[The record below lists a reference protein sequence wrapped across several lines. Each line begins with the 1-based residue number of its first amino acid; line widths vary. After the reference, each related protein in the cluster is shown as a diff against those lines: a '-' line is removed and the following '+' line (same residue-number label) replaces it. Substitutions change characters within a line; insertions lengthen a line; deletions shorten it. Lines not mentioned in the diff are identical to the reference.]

1 MASACIRPDSNVSR
15 ARAVVRPK
23 LEMRTGTAIPPTT
36 EPSERPTA
44 GDGRRPDGR
53 VAVVM
58 ITRNARARLGRS
70 LARLTR
76 LPEAPDVLVVDNAS
90 SDGTPDVIRRRFP
103 GVRVFELAENLG
115 AAARNVG
122 VEHVD
127 APYVAFAEDDSWYE
141 PGALAA
147 AADQLDAHPEVA
159 LINAHVLVG
168 AEGRPE
174 PLHADMVATPVPER
188 RAGLPGHR
196 ILSFLEGVSVVR
208 REAFSAVG
216 GFDRRL
222 GSAGPE
228 EHLAADL
235 LARGWELRYVPC
247 VRARHVPDHRTPSA
261 EMRRHGIRNTLW
273 FAWTRRPPGPALHWT
288 AHVVLSSPVNRATV
302 LGVLDALRWLPRALV
317 GRRPLPPAI
326 EVDMARLDHQKMHS
340 SARSY
345 GA

>member
-1 MASACIRPDSNVSR
+1 MESA
-15 ARAVVRPK
+15 A
-23 LEMRTGTAIPPTT
+23 AIPPTT
-36 EPSERPTA
+36 GTSKRPSAAE
-44 GDGRRPDGR
+44 R

-58 ITRNARARLGRS
+58 ITRNARARVGRS
-70 LARLTR
+70 LARLTG

-90 SDGTPDVIRRRFP
+90 SDGTPEVIRRGFP
-103 GVRVFELAENLG
+103 GVSVVELEENLG

-122 VEHVD
+122 VRQLD

-141 PGALAA
+141 PGALTAA
-147 AADQLDAHPEVA
+147 AELLDAHPGVA

-168 AEGRPE
+168 AAGRPE
-174 PLHADMVATPVPER
+174 PLHADMVDTPLPER
-188 RAGLPGHR
+188 RPGLPGHR

-222 GSAGPE
+222 GGAGPE

-235 LARGWELRYVPC
+235 LARGWELRYVPS

-261 EMRRHGIRNTLW
+261 EMRRLGVRNTLW
-273 FAWTRRPPGPALHWT
+273 FAWTRRPPRPALRWT
-288 AHVVLSSPVNRATV
+288 AHVVRSSPANRTTL
-302 LGVLDALRWLPRALV
+302 LGVLDALRWLPRALAE
-317 GRRPLPPAI
+317 RRPLPTTVEA
-326 EVDMARLDHQKMHS
+326 DMARLDEQKMRS

-345 GA
+345 G